1 MRLEDQSAVLEWLPL
16 EMQTVRRYEPR
27 ELRRMQ
33 RIFETV
39 TAAIRYA
46 TTFVPEGF
54 RETATITTDAGN
66 TLQWADIKRMSKV

>member
-1 MRLEDQSAVLEWLPL
+1 MRLEDQFAVLEWLPL
-16 EMQTVRRYEPR
+16 EIQTVRKYQPR
-27 ELRRMQ
+27 ELRRLQ
-33 RIFETV
+33 RNFQTV

-66 TLQWADIKRMSKV
+66 TLHWADIKRMSKV